1 MGVKKTMFGTPVRTS
16 NASGETY
23 FQVSVNV
30 SPLGVEMEYRE
41 EGLTYNKEAQSRFRT
56 LQNLVLSELAKER
69 SLFKNP
75 PTQAAL
81 EAITPNWGYVQQPY
95 GILSFSPYAKIEK
108 PSFPESKLPCLVDIQ
123 LKALEISRSTIR
135 SVWKLHYLG
144 QPPSEI
150 DFDWAPPKPAEGELE
165 EVSDVPADGAE
176 NGVLT
181 LTDPALRAREKAEA
195 KARIKAAFASAQEAR
210 TSAEKLASD
219 FYDKYDLSDSESA
232 FTEWLS
238 DSDEDDS

>member
-1 MGVKKTMFGTPVRTS
+1 MFGTPVRTS

-56 LQNLVLSELAKER
+56 LQSLVLSELAKER
-69 SLFKNP
+69 GLFKNP

-81 EAITPNWGYVQQPY
+81 EAITPNWGYVQQPN

-123 LKALEISRSTIR
+123 LKGLEISRSTIR

-165 EVSDVPADGAE
+165 EVSDVPTAGLAE
-176 NGVLT
+176 EGVFALA
-181 LTDPALRAREKAEA
+181 DPALKAREKAEE
-195 KARIKAAFASAQEAR
+195 KARINLAFASAKAAR
-210 TSAEKLASD
+210 TAAEKLAAE
-219 FYDKYDLSDSESA
+219 FYDKYDLSDTESA

-238 DSDEDDS
+238 ESDSEDDS